1 MFQANGDFFM
11 AAQTPLVQNPLVME
25 WDTPFA
31 LPPFTQIATDQFRP
45 AFDEALREHEQDI
58 AAITANPDAPTF
70 ANTIDALE
78 LAGRKLNQVGGVF
91 WNLTGTDSTEELRAI
106 ERDISP
112 RLTRH
117 YTAIS
122 LNPALFGRVADLY
135 GRRETLPLD
144 EEQARLLDL
153 TYKSFVR
160 TGATLQGAERARYA
174 EIAER
179 LTTLETEFSQNLLA
193 DETDF
198 LFELEES
205 DLAGV
210 AEDVK
215 AAAAQTAKERNTAKP
230 YALTLQRSSVEAF
243 LSQSS
248 RRDLREDL
256 FKAWIA
262 RGENPGKTDNRPLI
276 AEILALRQEKARLL
290 GYKTYADY
298 KLEPTMAHEPGA
310 AAALMDQLWTP
321 ALRQVEE
328 ERAALQQSVDE
339 AGGNFTLAAHDWR
352 YYAEKLRA
360 SRYALDQAELA
371 GYFQLENMI
380 AAAFHCA
387 EKLFDLRFQRRDD
400 LPVYHPDV
408 RAYEVTDG
416 QGRHVAI
423 FYGDYFARAGKRSGA
438 WMSNFRGQK
447 KLGGEERP
455 VIVNVMNFSKPAP
468 DRPSLLTLT
477 EVITLFHEFGHAL
490 HGMLS
495 DVVYP
500 SMSGTSTPTDFVEF
514 PSQVYE
520 HWALRPEVLQQF
532 ATHFETGAPMPQ
544 ALIDRIVA
552 ARHFNQGFQTVEFLA
567 SALVDFK
574 LHWRP
579 DSPEEIGAAEAG
591 VLQDIAMPA
600 FMAMR
605 HRSPHFAHIFAGE
618 SYAAGYYSYLWSETL
633 DADGFAAFEEAGDI
647 FDPAT
652 AKRLR
657 DHVYAAGN
665 RRDPN
670 VAYAAFRGR
679 APDTAAL
686 LRKKGFV

>member
-1 MFQANGDFFM
+1 M
-11 AAQTPLVQNPLVME
+11 AAQNPLVQNPLVTE

-58 AAITANPDAPTF
+58 AAITAHPDAPTF

-91 WNLTGTDSTEELRAI
+91 WNLTGTDSTEDLRAI

-122 LNPALFGRVADLY
+122 LNPALFARVADLY
-135 GRRETLPLD
+135 GRRETLALD
-144 EEQARLLDL
+144 EEQARLLEL

-160 TGATLQGAERARYA
+160 TGATLQGAGRARYA

-276 AEILALRQEKARLL
+276 AQILALRQEKARLL
-290 GYKTYADY
+290 GYPTYADY

-310 AAALMDQLWTP
+310 AAALMDQLWIP
-321 ALRQVEE
+321 ALRRVEE

-380 AAAFHCA
+380 AAAFYCA

-520 HWALRPEVLQQF
+520 HWALRPEVLQKF

-579 DSPEEIGAAEAG
+579 DSPEDIGAAEAG

-600 FMAMR
+600 FMVMR

-657 DHVYAAGN
+657 EHVYTAGN

-670 VAYAAFRGR
+670 AAYAAFRGR

>member
-1 MFQANGDFFM
+1 MTA
-11 AAQTPLVQNPLVME
+11 NPLLND
-25 WDTPFA
+25 WSTPFA
-31 LPPFTQIATDQFRP
+31 LPPFTQIATEQFRD
-45 AFDEALREHEQDI
+45 AFAQALREHEAEI
-58 AAITANPDAPTF
+58 AAMTSDPEAPTF

-78 LAGRKLNQVGGVF
+78 LAGRKLNKVGSVF
-91 WNLTGTDSTEELRAI
+91 WNLTGTDSTEELRVL

-112 RLTRH
+112 QLTRH

-122 LNPALFGRVADLY
+122 LNPGLFARVSALYD
-135 GRRETLPLD
+135 RRAELTLD
-144 EEQARLLDL
+144 EEQARLLEL

-160 TGATLQGAERARYA
+160 TGAKLEGEDRARYA
-174 EIAER
+174 QIAEA
-179 LTTLETEFSQNLLA
+179 LTELETRFAQNLLA

-198 LFELEES
+198 LFELEEA
-205 DLAGV
+205 DLAGL
-210 AEDVK
+210 ADDIK
-215 AAAAQTAKERNTAKP
+215 AAAAQTAKDRNAAKP

-256 FKAWIA
+256 FKAFVA
-262 RGENPGKTDNRPLI
+262 RGENPGATDNRPLI
-276 AEILALRQEKARLL
+276 AQILALRQEKARLL
-290 GYKTYADY
+290 GYDTFAEY

-310 AAALMDQLWTP
+310 AAALMEKLWTP
-321 ALRQVEE
+321 ALRRAEE
-328 ERAALQQSVDE
+328 ERAALQELVDGE
-339 AGGNFTLAAHDWR
+339 GGNFAVAAHDWR
-352 YYAEKLRA
+352 YYAEKLRL

-371 GYFQLENMI
+371 PYFQLDAMI
-380 AAAFHCA
+380 DAAFDCA
-387 EKLFDLRFQRRDD
+387 EKLFDLRFHRRLD

-438 WMSNFRGQK
+438 WMSGFRGQK

-455 VIVNVMNFSKPAP
+455 VVVNVMNFSKPTP
-468 DRPSLLTLT
+468 GRPSLLTLT
-477 EVITLFHEFGHAL
+477 EVITLFHEFGHGL

-514 PSQVYE
+514 PSQVFE
-520 HWALRPEVLQQF
+520 HWALRPEVLGKF
-532 ATHFETGAPMPQ
+532 AKHFETGAPMPQ
-544 ALIDRIVA
+544 SLIDRIVA
-552 ARHFNQGFQTVEFLA
+552 ARCFNQGFGTVEFLA

-574 LHWRP
+574 LHWRTGAP
-579 DSPEEIGAAEAG
+579 AEIGAAEA
-591 VLQDIAMPA
+591 DILGQIGMPPQIV
-600 FMAMR
+600 MR
-605 HRSPHFAHIFAGE
+605 HRSPQFAHIFAGE

-647 FDPAT
+647 FDAET
-652 AKRLR
+652 ARRLR
-657 DHVYAAGN
+657 DHVYSAGN

-670 VAYAAFRGR
+670 AAYLAFRGR
-679 APDTAAL
+679 APDIAAL

>member
-1 MFQANGDFFM
+1 M

-91 WNLTGTDSTEELRAI
+91 WNLTGTDSTEDLRAI

-122 LNPALFGRVADLY
+122 LNPALFARVADLY
-135 GRRETLPLD
+135 GRRETLALD
-144 EEQARLLDL
+144 EEQARLLEL

-160 TGATLQGAERARYA
+160 TGATLQGADRARYA

-193 DETDF
+193 NETDF

-205 DLAGV
+205 DLAGL

-276 AEILALRQEKARLL
+276 AQILALRQEKARLL

-321 ALRQVEE
+321 ALRRVEE

-380 AAAFHCA
+380 AAAFYCA

-520 HWALRPEVLQQF
+520 HWALRPEVLQKF

-574 LHWRP
+574 LHWRA

-600 FMAMR
+600 FMVMR

-670 VAYAAFRGR
+670 AAYAAFRGR

>member
-1 MFQANGDFFM
+1 MTG
-11 AAQTPLVQNPLVME
+11 QNPLLIE
-25 WDTPFA
+25 WTTPFA
-31 LPPFTQIATDQFRP
+31 LPPFTQIRTDQFP
-45 AFDEALREHEQDI
+45 AAFDQALREHEQEI
-58 AAITANPDAPTF
+58 AALTANPDAPTF

-78 LAGRKLNQVGGVF
+78 LAGQKLNQVGGVF

-106 ERDISP
+106 EREISP
-112 RLTRH
+112 LLTRH

-122 LNPALFGRVADLY
+122 LNPDLFARVAELY
-135 GRRETLPLD
+135 RRRETLTLD
-144 EEQARLLDL
+144 EEQARLLEL
-153 TYKSFVR
+153 TYKGFVR
-160 TGATLQGAERARYA
+160 TGAQLQGAARARYA
-174 EIAER
+174 EIAEQ
-179 LTTLETEFSQNLLA
+179 LTTLETEFAQNLLA

-198 LFELEES
+198 LFELEET

-215 AAAAQTAKERNTAKP
+215 AAAAQTAKDRNTTKP
-230 YALTLQRSSVEAF
+230 YALTLQRSNVEAF

-276 AEILALRQEKARLL
+276 AQILALRQEKARLL
-290 GYKTYADY
+290 GYETFADY
-298 KLEPTMAHEPGA
+298 KLEPTMAREPRA
-310 AAALMDQLWTP
+310 AMALMEQLWAP
-321 ALRQVEE
+321 ALRGAED
-328 ERAALQQSVDE
+328 ERAALQQIVDE
-339 AGGNFTLAAHDWR
+339 EGGNFPLAAPDWR
-352 YYAEKLRA
+352 YYAEKLRR

-371 GYFQLENMI
+371 NYFQLERMI
-380 AAAFHCA
+380 EAAFHCA
-387 EKLFDLRFQRRDD
+387 EKLFDLRFQQRRD

-438 WMSNFRGQK
+438 WMSGFRGQR

-455 VIVNVMNFSKPAP
+455 VIVNVMNFSKPSP
-468 DRPSLLTLT
+468 DRPSLLSLT
-477 EVITLFHEFGHAL
+477 EVMTLFHEFGHAL

-514 PSQVYE
+514 PSQLYE
-520 HWALRPEVLQQF
+520 HWALRPEVLQKF
-532 ATHFETGAPMPQ
+532 ATHHETGAAMPQ
-544 ALIDRIVA
+544 AMIDRIVA
-552 ARHFNQGFQTVEFLA
+552 ARHFNQGFGTVEFLA

-579 DSPEEIGAAEAG
+579 DAPEDIGAAETEILTG
-591 VLQDIAMPA
+591 VAMPA
-600 FMAMR
+600 FMVMR
-605 HRSPHFAHIFAGE
+605 HRSPHFGHIFAGE
-618 SYAAGYYSYLWSETL
+618 GYAAGYYSYLWSETL
-633 DADGFAAFEEAGDI
+633 DADGFAAFEETGDI
-647 FDPAT
+647 FDPET
-652 AKRLR
+652 ARRLR
-657 DHVYAAGN
+657 DNVYAAGN

-686 LRKKGFV
+686 LRKKGFA

>member
-1 MFQANGDFFM
+1 MTA
-11 AAQTPLVQNPLVME
+11 NPLLND
-25 WDTPFA
+25 WSTPFA
-31 LPPFTQIATDQFRP
+31 LPPFAQIATAHFRE
-45 AFDEALREHEQDI
+45 AFSLALREHDAEI
-58 AAITANPDAPTF
+58 AAITANPEAPTF
-70 ANTIDALE
+70 ANTVDALE
-78 LAGRKLNQVGGVF
+78 LAGRKLNQVGSVF
-91 WNLTGTDSTEELRAI
+91 WNLTGTDSTEDLRAL
-106 ERDISP
+106 EREISP
-112 RLTRH
+112 ELTRH

-122 LNPALFGRVADLY
+122 LNPALFARVSALYDRRDDL
-135 GRRETLPLD
+135 TLD
-144 EEQARLLDL
+144 EEQARLLEL

-160 TGATLQGAERARYA
+160 TGAKLEGEARARYA
-174 EIAER
+174 QIAET
-179 LTTLETEFSQNLLA
+179 LSELETQFAQNILA

-198 LFELEES
+198 LFELEEG
-205 DLAGV
+205 DLAGL
-210 AEDVK
+210 ADDIK
-215 AAAAQTAKERNTAKP
+215 AAAAQTAKDRNTAKP

-243 LSQSS
+243 LSQST
-248 RRDLREDL
+248 RRDLREEL
-256 FKAWIA
+256 FKAFIA
-262 RGENPGKTDNRPLI
+262 RGEHDGKTDNRPLI
-276 AEILALRQEKARLL
+276 AQILALRQEKALLL
-290 GYKTYADY
+290 GYQTFADY
-298 KLEPTMAHEPGA
+298 KLEPTMAHEPRA
-310 AAALMDQLWTP
+310 ASDLMEKLWTP
-321 ALRQVEE
+321 ALRRAEE
-328 ERAALQQSVDE
+328 ERAALQDLIDGE
-339 AGGNFTLAAHDWR
+339 GGNFAVAAHDWR

-371 GYFQLENMI
+371 AYFQLESMI
-380 AAAFHCA
+380 EAAFYCA
-387 EKLFDLRFQRRDD
+387 EKLFGLRFQPRQD

-408 RAYEVTDG
+408 RAYEVTDAS
-416 QGRHVAI
+416 GRHVAI

-438 WMSNFRGQK
+438 WMSGFRNQK

-455 VIVNVMNFSKPAP
+455 VIVNVMNFSKPTP
-468 DRPSLLTLT
+468 GRPSLLTLT

-520 HWALRPEVLQQF
+520 HWALRPEILQKF
-532 ATHFETGAPMPQ
+532 AKHFETGAPMPQ

-552 ARHFNQGFQTVEFLA
+552 ARHFNQGFGTVEFLA

-579 DSPEEIGAAEAG
+579 DAPAEIGAAEAEI
-591 VLQDIAMPA
+591 LRNIDMPA
-600 FMAMR
+600 EIVMR
-605 HRSPHFAHIFAGE
+605 HRSPHFGHIFAGE

-647 FDPAT
+647 FDPET

-657 DHVYAAGN
+657 DHVYSAGN

-670 VAYAAFRGR
+670 AAYAAFRGR

-686 LRKKGFV
+686 LRKKGFA

>member
-1 MFQANGDFFM
+1 MTA
-11 AAQTPLVQNPLVME
+11 QNPLLND
-25 WDTPFA
+25 WSTPFG
-31 LPPFTQIATDQFRP
+31 LPPFAQIATEQFRD
-45 AFDEALREHEQDI
+45 AYAQALREHDAEI
-58 AAITANPDAPTF
+58 AAITSNPEAPTF
-70 ANTIDALE
+70 ANTIDPLE
-78 LAGRKLNQVGGVF
+78 LAGRTLNRIGGVF
-91 WNLTGTDSTEELRAI
+91 WNLAGTDSTEELRVL
-106 ERDISP
+106 EREISP
-112 RLTRH
+112 MLTRH
-117 YTAIS
+117 FTAIS
-122 LNPALFGRVADLY
+122 LNPELFARVRALYD
-135 GRRETLPLD
+135 RRAGLTLD
-144 EEQARLLDL
+144 EEQARLLEL

-160 TGATLQGAERARYA
+160 TGATLEGGDRARYA
-174 EIAER
+174 EIAEA
-179 LTTLETEFSQNLLA
+179 LTDLETKFAQNLLA

-198 LFELEES
+198 LFQLEEA
-205 DLAGV
+205 DLAGL
-210 AEDVK
+210 ADDIK
-215 AAAAQTAKERNTAKP
+215 AAAAQTAKDRNTAKP

-262 RGENPGKTDNRPLI
+262 RGENAGKTDNRPLI
-276 AEILALRQEKARLL
+276 AQILALRQEKARLL
-290 GYKTYADY
+290 GYETFADY
-298 KLEPTMAHEPGA
+298 KLEPTMAHEPRA
-310 AAALMDQLWTP
+310 AVTLMERLWAP
-321 ALRQVEE
+321 SLRQVQE
-328 ERAALQQSVDE
+328 ERAALQALVDGE
-339 AGGNFTLAAHDWR
+339 GGNFVLGAHDWR
-352 YYAEKLRA
+352 YYAEKLRLA
-360 SRYALDQAELA
+360 RYALDQTELA
-371 GYFQLENMI
+371 AYFQLEAMI
-380 AAAFHCA
+380 DAAFYCA
-387 EKLFDLRFQRRDD
+387 ERLFDLRFERRHD

-416 QGRHVAI
+416 RGRHVAI

-438 WMSNFRGQK
+438 WMSGFRGQK

-455 VIVNVMNFSKPAP
+455 VIVNVMNFLKPTP

-520 HWALRPEVLQQF
+520 HWALHPEVLGKF
-532 ATHFETGAPMPQ
+532 ARHFETGAPMPQ

-552 ARHFNQGFQTVEFLA
+552 ARNFNQGFGMVEFLA

-574 LHWRP
+574 LHWRADAP
-579 DSPEEIGAAEAG
+579 ADIDAAESEILATIG
-591 VLQDIAMPA
+591 MPA
-600 FMAMR
+600 GSVMR
-605 HRSPHFAHIFAGE
+605 HRSPHFAHIFAGD

-647 FDPAT
+647 FDAET
-652 AKRLR
+652 ARRLR
-657 DHVYAAGN
+657 DHVYSAGN

-670 VAYAAFRGR
+670 DAYAAFRGR